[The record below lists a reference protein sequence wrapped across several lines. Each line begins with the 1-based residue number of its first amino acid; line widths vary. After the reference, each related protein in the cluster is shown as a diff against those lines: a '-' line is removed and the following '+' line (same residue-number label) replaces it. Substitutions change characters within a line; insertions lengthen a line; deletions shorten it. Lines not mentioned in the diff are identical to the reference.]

1 MTRLIDLA
9 SVCKSKNAGPFDL
22 TIDVIFS
29 SRALFDRVAATGIL
43 NAALFATLY
52 KVKESDVLLRPI
64 RQPMPL
70 KRRCLDFTQ
79 PAPSMIAMCMALSSM
94 PQYFML
100 IFLTK
105 AKWLRANYL
114 FLRI

>member
-52 KVKESDVLLRPI
+52 KDATL
-64 RQPMPL
+64 
-70 KRRCLDFTQ
+70 
-79 PAPSMIAMCMALSSM
+79 
-94 PQYFML
+94 
-100 IFLTK
+100 
-105 AKWLRANYL
+105 
-114 FLRI
+114 

>member
-43 NAALFATLY
+43 NAALFAQLY
-52 KVKESDVLLRPI
+52 KVKESDVLFTPYPAANAFKATLPRLHSAGSIDDRDVYGAQQHAPI
-64 RQPMPL
+64 LYVDIP
-70 KRRCLDFTQ
+70 D
-79 PAPSMIAMCMALSSM
+79 
-94 PQYFML
+94 
-100 IFLTK
+100 
-105 AKWLRANYL
+105 
-114 FLRI
+114 